1 MERMAAPVSE
11 VGGGRASPQKQGSL
25 DRLPGGTVSLVS
37 PQLRVTFKRPLSF
50 LAAVVILCMDLFF
63 LIP

>member
-11 VGGGRASPQKQGSL
+11 AGGGRASPKKQCSL

-37 PQLRVTFKRPLSF
+37 PQLRVTLK
-50 LAAVVILCMDLFF
+50 
-63 LIP
+63 